1 MNLFVRGSAI
11 VALVGA
17 VALLAAGCGETV
29 IDHAKEEALIEE
41 NLEKSVGQKV
51 SSVECPSGV
60 DVKKGKTFEC
70 TVKLQG
76 GRQETVTVKILNSD
90 ADTEIT
96 NVQSAAG
103 K

>member
-1 MNLFVRGSAI
+1 MSLLVRF
-11 VALVGA
+11 GA
-17 VALLAAGCGETV
+17 LAALALTALGVLGCGGVV

-41 NLEKSVGQKV
+41 NLQKSVGQKV

-60 DVKKGKTFEC
+60 GVEKGKTFEC
-70 TVKLQG
+70 TVKLKG
-76 GRQETVTVKILNSD
+76 GKQETVTVKILNSD

-96 NVQSAAG
+96 NVQSAGG

>member
-1 MNLFVRGSAI
+1 MDWLGKLA
-11 VALVGA
+11 
-17 VALLAAGCGETV
+17 ALLALALASFGVLGCGGVV

-60 DVKKGKTFEC
+60 EVEKGKTFEC
-70 TVKLQG
+70 TVRLQG
-76 GRQETVTVKILNSD
+76 GRRETVTVKILNSD

-96 NVQSAAG
+96 NVQSVGG

>member
-1 MNLFVRGSAI
+1 MSLLVRF
-11 VALVGA
+11 GA
-17 VALLAAGCGETV
+17 LAALALTALGVLGCGGVV

-41 NLEKSVGQKV
+41 NLQKSVGQKV

-60 DVKKGKTFEC
+60 EVEKGKTFEC
-70 TVKLQG
+70 TVKLNG
-76 GRQETVTVKILNSD
+76 GRQEAVTVKILNSD

>member
-1 MNLFVRGSAI
+1 MSLLVRF
-11 VALVGA
+11 GA
-17 VALLAAGCGETV
+17 LAALALASFGVLGCGGVV

-60 DVKKGKTFEC
+60 DVTKGKTFEC

-76 GRQETVTVKILNSD
+76 GKHETVTVKILNSD